1 MTTTSPI
8 QQLQK
13 MFDDAELAYRAVDDN
28 YMIIPISEEKGLP
41 LPEGAKVYKSVYLSY
56 NKATSSWAIY
66 IQALLRAIDEKNPR
80 MNKSNMKI
88 LLDGARQIYEKEFPT
103 IDKAGVVKIE
113 WETELECDSVALA
126 YDKELDLQWGSVS
139 GLTAFKATPEV
150 MFDIL
155 LSLENMPTVEFEEVD
170 AQLNTIQ

>member
-1 MTTTSPI
+1 
-8 QQLQK
+8 
-13 MFDDAELAYRAVDDN
+13 
-28 YMIIPISEEKGLP
+28 
-41 LPEGAKVYKSVYLSY
+41 
-56 NKATSSWAIY
+56 
-66 IQALLRAIDEKNPR
+66 
-80 MNKSNMKI
+80 MNKSNTKI

-113 WETELECDSVALA
+113 WETELECDSVVLA
-126 YDKELDLQWGSVS
+126 YDTELDLQWGSVS